1 MNNLRSVVACA
12 AMDALAD
19 LHSYLG
25 KMMDPEVERIGGALL
40 LKLAQTTN
48 AFILQQTHLALDV
61 LVKGSSP
68 GRVMNVLLNIGSK

>member
-1 MNNLRSVVACA
+1 VNSLRSVVACA

-25 KMMDPEVERIGGALL
+25 KMMDPEVERTGGALL
-40 LKLAQTTN
+40 QKLAQTTN
-48 AFILQQTHLALDV
+48 AFILQQVHLALDV